1 MTVLLLTIS
10 THLLKT
16 SSKSPRFVFFLY
28 YYPPEFGSA
37 PKRNLLISSEL
48 VKHAEYAEVFTAAGE
63 NQFEPDVENMY
74 VIPIKAFDYRSF
86 LRKRTTDGALPEEQK
101 QSKMMQYLIKLINT
115 FPVNIMLG
123 EGGIFYYLSL
133 VRKGYR
139 SIKTNKITHLYS
151 SFRPFA
157 DHYAAYILKKRH
169 PHIVWI
175 ADFRDLI
182 IDPHYR
188 HILYQDS
195 QQAFFKRIFKRA
207 DVITTVSDG
216 LANHLKE
223 YNNNVI
229 TLRNGIKKIPQ
240 QINPVHCKYFK
251 IAYTGSMFLDK
262 RNAEPLFKGLSEL
275 IGQKFIKEED
285 VRIIYA
291 GKDSQYWIDMARKY
305 ELDSILVDKGIVT
318 AKEVVDIQKNA
329 CINVLLSI
337 ASDLLYGV
345 LTGKMIEYFEAG
357 SPVLG
362 IIVNTNDPELNSLL
376 EELEIGESYSDNPGD
391 HSAISQFIFNEYL
404 EWKRTGMNRKPVNMH
419 VLREKYSTEQTMKPL
434 LDWMASHPSST

>member
-1 MTVLLLTIS
+1 MRNRL
-10 THLLKT
+10 
-16 SSKSPRFVFFLY
+16 RFLFFLY

-37 PKRNLLISSEL
+37 PKRNHLISSEL
-48 VKHAEYAEVFTAAGE
+48 AKHADFAQLYTAAGE
-63 NQFEPDVENMY
+63 HEYQPGDEKME
-74 VIPIKAFDYRSF
+74 VIPIKAFDYRAF

-123 EGGIFYYLSL
+123 EGGLFYFLSL
-133 VRKGYR
+133 VRKGHR
-139 SIKTNKITHLYS
+139 SIKTNKVTHLYS

-169 PHIVWI
+169 PHVVWI

-195 QQAFFKRIFKRA
+195 QQAFFKRIFKKA
-207 DVITTVSDG
+207 DFITTVSDG
-216 LANHLKE
+216 LAHHLKE
-223 YNNNVI
+223 YNPNVI
-229 TLRNGIKKIPQ
+229 TLRNGIKEIPH
-240 QINPVHCKYFK
+240 QIHPVHCKYFK

-262 RNAEPLFKGLSEL
+262 RNAEPLFVAVSEL
-275 IGQKFIKEED
+275 INQKFIEAED

-291 GKDSQYWIDMARKY
+291 GKDSQKWYDLAKKY
-305 ELDSILVDKGIVT
+305 ELESLLTDKGIVET
-318 AKEVVDIQKNA
+318 KEVTNIQKNA

-337 ASDLLYGV
+337 ASDLLHGV

-362 IIVNTNDPELNSLL
+362 IIVNKNDPELNSILH
-376 EELEIGESYSDNPGD
+376 ELNIGDSFSDNPYDQDG
-391 HSAISQFIFNEYL
+391 IRQFIFTEYL
-404 EWKRTGMNRKPVNMH
+404 EWKKTGMNRKPVDIA
-419 VLREKYSTEQTMKPL
+419 LLKERYSIEKTMQPL
-434 LDWMASHPSST
+434 LISLDVNTAAVE